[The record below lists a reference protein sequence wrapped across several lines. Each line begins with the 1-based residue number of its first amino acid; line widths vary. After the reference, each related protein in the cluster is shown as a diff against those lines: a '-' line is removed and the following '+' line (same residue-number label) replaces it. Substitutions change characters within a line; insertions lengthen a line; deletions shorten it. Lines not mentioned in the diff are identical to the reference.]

1 MQKKEMILSPNNIMS
16 RDIPNE
22 KIELVTISG
31 LQFKPYQ
38 MQCMEL
44 LAKVDGYNNVK
55 KWLNDKIISELL
67 VPSLENL
74 DNTSG
79 QKAKDMLAR
88 LRKDGYG
95 NRG

>member
-1 MQKKEMILSPNNIMS
+1 MRVLPNSIMS
-16 RDIPNE
+16 KDLSNDKP
-22 KIELVTISG
+22 ELVTISG

-67 VPSLENL
+67 VPSLANF
-74 DNTSG
+74 NTSD
-79 QKAKDMLAR
+79 QIAEDMLAR
-88 LRKDGYG
+88 LKKDGYG
-95 NRG
+95 

>member
-1 MQKKEMILSPNNIMS
+1 MHKKEMTLPPNNIMS
-16 RDIPNE
+16 EDIPKGE
-22 KIELVTISG
+22 PELVTISG

-74 DNTSG
+74 DNTLG
-79 QKAKDMLAR
+79 QIAEDMLAR
-88 LRKDGYG
+88 LKKDGYG
-95 NRG
+95 K